1 MGIIKGYNFMN
12 DRLKKFN
19 IDKLNNLHKNLYLTT
34 PFVYKYKI

>member
-12 DRLKKFN
+12 DRFKKFN
-19 IDKLNNLHKNLYLTT
+19 IDKLNNLHNNLYLTA